1 MNKLEYPEVS
11 LYKLRL
17 LSKGEESLIATRRDE
32 KQHFYNVSLVTI
44 GNYYSLEEAEAA
56 LKTHKETDNDVIVY
70 QIIGPE
76 HGHGNSTFVESEIDG
91 IPDEIF
97 ETEDYDESP
106 EFQMVFNANRELIS
120 SYFYDT
126 DNPGGTRLDNEKK
139 FNLGDKC
146 WMVGSY
152 YLEDEEL
159 NVLIPII
166 IEGVEQDK
174 DQLNIESDGVRVK
187 PLVTVKSNWG
197 EYPDPNGEVI
207 PRIDLLPLDV
217 IKK

>member
-1 MNKLEYPEVS
+1 MNILDYPEVR

-17 LSKGEESLIATRRDE
+17 LSRGDESLIATRRDD
-32 KQHFYNVSLVTI
+32 KQHFYIVSIDTI

-56 LKTHKETDNDVIVY
+56 LKTHKETDKEVIAY

-76 HGHGNSTFVESEIDG
+76 HGHGNSTFVETEIDG
-91 IPDEIF
+91 IPYEIF

-106 EFQMVFNANRELIS
+106 EFQMVFNANREFIS
-120 SYFYDT
+120 SYFYDAN
-126 DNPGGTRLDNEKK
+126 NPGGARLENENT
-139 FNLGDKC
+139 FNVGDMA
-146 WMVGSY
+146 WMSGSC

-159 NVLIPII
+159 NILIPVI
-166 IEGVEQDK
+166 VERIAQD
-174 DQLNIESDGVRVK
+174 QHPLNIESDGVRVK
-187 PLVTVKSNWG
+187 PLITVKCNWG
-197 EYPDPNGEVI
+197 EYPDSEGYDI

>member
-1 MNKLEYPEVS
+1 MNRLEYPEVS

-32 KQHFYNVSLVTI
+32 KQHFYNVSLDTI

-56 LKTHKETDNDVIVY
+56 LKTHKETDKDVIVY

-106 EFQMVFNANRELIS
+106 DFQMVFNANREFIS
-120 SYFYDT
+120 SYFYDAN
-126 DNPGGTRLDNEKK
+126 NPGGARLENENS
-139 FNLGDKC
+139 FNVGDKA
-146 WMVGSY
+146 WMTGSC
-152 YLEDEEL
+152 YLDDEEL
-159 NVLIPII
+159 KILIPVI
-166 IEGVEQDK
+166 IEGMVPN
-174 DQLNIESDGVRVK
+174 DQTLNIESDGVKVK
-187 PLVTVKSNWG
+187 PLVTVKCNWG
-197 EYPDPNGEVI
+197 EYPDSEGYEI
-207 PRIDLLPLDV
+207 PRIDLLPNNI
-217 IKK
+217 IKQ

>member
-32 KQHFYNVSLVTI
+32 KQHFYNVSLDTI
-44 GNYYSLEEAEAA
+44 GNYYSLEAAEAA

-70 QIIGPE
+70 QIIGSE

-106 EFQMVFNANRELIS
+106 EFQMVFNANREFIS
-120 SYFYDT
+120 SYFYDA
-126 DNPGGTRLDNEKK
+126 NKPGGARLENE
-139 FNLGDKC
+139 NTLNVGD
-146 WMVGSY
+146 MVWRSGSC

-159 NVLIPII
+159 NILIPVI
-166 IEGVEQDK
+166 IESIVQN
-174 DQLNIESDGVRVK
+174 QHRLNIESDGVKVK
-187 PLVTVKSNWG
+187 PLVTVKCNWG
-197 EYPDPNGEVI
+197 EYPDSEGYEI
-207 PRIDLLPLDV
+207 PRIDLLSHNI
-217 IKK
+217 IKQ